1 MSNRTSALIGTV
13 AIGVILVLAWVLL
26 SFDKTPADKIG
37 IRYGGGPIE
46 GAHFEGIVDPG
57 HSLYLNGFLDRQYLY
72 PVTQRNYIISR
83 RSGEGDV
90 TGEDF
95 VEAPSKD
102 GVAVTFEVAT
112 YFKLNT
118 DLLRRFHENIGLKY
132 AAYTED
138 GWTRMLNDSFRQQ
151 IENAI
156 QREARTYSVAD
167 LYFNR
172 RVLQDIQNGIGQVL
186 KDNVNNSLGG
196 EYFCGPTFVIGR
208 GNCPDFRFV
217 IKQIRPLDSDVVQ
230 TFEDVRKSQI
240 AIQTRRNE
248 LQQAKLQALAVR
260 KLTQGQKLTPEYVEL
275 KAIEAGKVTF
285 WILPSNNPV
294 TVQTP
299 KQP

>member
-1 MSNRTSALIGTV
+1 V
-13 AIGVILVLAWVLL
+13 LV
-26 SFDKTPADKIG
+26 SFDKTPRDEIG
-37 IRYGGGPIE
+37 IRYGGGPVE
-46 GAHFEGIVDPG
+46 GARFEGVVDPG
-57 HSLYLNGFLDRQYLY
+57 HSLYLNGFLDHQYLY

-118 DLLRRFHENIGLKY
+118 NLLRRFHENIGLKY
-132 AAYTED
+132 AAYTEE

-151 IENAI
+151 IENAV

-196 EYFCGPTFVIGR
+196 EYFCGPTFITGR
-208 GNCPDFRFV
+208 PGCPDFRFV
-217 IKQIRPLDSDVVQ
+217 IKQIRPLDSDVVK

-240 AIQTRRNE
+240 AIETRRNE
-248 LQQAKLQALAVR
+248 LKQAKLQAQAVQ
-260 KLTQGQKLTPEYVEL
+260 KLTQGRKLTPEYVEL
-275 KAIEAGKVTF
+275 KAIESGKVTF
-285 WILPSNNPV
+285 WILPSDNPV
-294 TVQTP
+294 TVQGP
-299 KQP
+299 RQP

>member
-13 AIGVILVLAWVLL
+13 AVGVILVLAWVLL

-57 HSLYLNGFLDRQYLY
+57 HSLYLNGFMDRQYLY

-172 RVLQDIQNGIGQVL
+172 QVLQDIQNGIGQVL

-217 IKQIRPLDSDVVQ
+217 IKQIRPLDADVVQ

-294 TVQTP
+294 TVQAP

>member
-13 AIGVILVLAWVLL
+13 AVGVILVLAWVLL

-46 GAHFEGIVDPG
+46 GAHFESIVDPG
-57 HSLYLNGFLDRQYLY
+57 HSLYLNGFMDRQYLY

-156 QREARTYSVAD
+156 QREAGTYSVAD

-172 RVLQDIQNGIGQVL
+172 QVLQDIQNGIGQVL

-275 KAIEAGKVTF
+275 KAIEAGNVTF

-294 TVQTP
+294 TVQAP